1 MSLFTSRWQGRKQE
15 AHDLSERLVTI
26 TKPDGIASE
35 AYRSLR
41 TSLLYSLVDNPPRV
55 ITFTSPGPREGK
67 STTCSNL
74 AVTLAQAGK
83 SILLMDCDFRKPVLH
98 RVFELRNIKGV
109 VDVLAGEHPAEEVWR
124 EPVENLKVM
133 TVGPVPPNP
142 AELLGSER
150 FAELLAQMRGQFEYV
165 LIDAPP
171 AQLVSDPAII
181 AAQTDGVLLV
191 FDSQNTRKS
200 SLRRS
205 MRSLESVGATVLG
218 TVMNNYK
225 SPSGGYSYGGYT
237 YSGYVQE
244 D

>member
-1 MSLFTSRWQGRKQE
+1 MGLFSSRRRDRRQE
-15 AHDLSERLVTI
+15 VADLSERLVTV
-26 TKPDGIASE
+26 TKPDGVASE

-41 TSLLYSLVDNPPRV
+41 TSLLYSLVDNPPKV

-74 AVTLAQAGK
+74 AVVLSQADK
-83 SILLMDCDFRKPVLH
+83 NTLLMDCDFRKPVVH
-98 RVFELRNIKGV
+98 RVFQLRNIMGV
-109 VDVLAGEHPAEEVWR
+109 VDVLAGEHSAEKVWH
-124 EPVENLKVM
+124 EPMENLKVM

-150 FAELLAQMRGQFEYV
+150 FAELLDRMRGEFDYV

-171 AQLVSDPAII
+171 IQLVSDPAII

-191 FDSQNTRKS
+191 LDSQNTRKG

-225 SPSGGYSYGGYT
+225 NSSGGYTYGGYT
-237 YSGYVQE
+237 YGGYIRNN
-244 D
+244 

>member
-1 MSLFTSRWQGRKQE
+1 MSIFKSKRKGGRDDQ
-15 AHDLSERLVTI
+15 DLSERLVTL
-26 TKPDGIASE
+26 TKPDGIVAE

-41 TSLLYSLVDNPPRV
+41 TSLLYSLVDNPPRL

-74 AVTLAQAGK
+74 GITLAQAGK
-83 SILLMDCDFRKPVLH
+83 STVLIDCDFRKPVLH
-98 RVFELRNIKGV
+98 RVFEVRNLRGV
-109 VDVLAGEHPAEEVWR
+109 VDILAGEHAAEDVWH
-124 EPVENLKVM
+124 EPVENLKVV

-150 FAELLAQMRGQFEYV
+150 FSELLVQMRAQFEYV

-171 AQLVSDPAII
+171 VQLVSDPAII

-191 FDSQNTRKS
+191 LDSQNTRKS

-205 MRSLESVGATVLG
+205 LRSLESVGATVLG

-225 SPSGGYSYGGYT
+225 NPSGGYSYGGYT
-237 YSGYVQE
+237 YDGYVQE

>member
-1 MSLFTSRWQGRKQE
+1 MGLFNSGKSRRNE
-15 AHDLSERLVTI
+15 DADLSDLLVTVE
-26 TKPDGIASE
+26 KPDGVASE

-55 ITFTSPGPREGK
+55 ITLTSPGPREGK

-74 AVTLAQAGK
+74 GVVLAQAGK
-83 SILLMDCDFRKPVLH
+83 KTLVMDCDFRKPVIH
-98 RVFELRNIKGV
+98 RIFELRNIRGV
-109 VDVLAGEHPAEEVWR
+109 VDVIAGEYSTEEVCHH
-124 EPVENLKVM
+124 PVENLSVM

-150 FAELLAQMRGQFEYV
+150 FAELLARMRGEFDYA

-171 AQLVSDPAII
+171 VQLVSDPAII

-191 FDSQNTRKS
+191 LDAQNTRKG

-205 MRSLESVGATVLG
+205 MRNLESVGATVLG
-218 TVMNNYK
+218 TVMNNFK
-225 SPSGGYSYGGYT
+225 GQPGGYAYGGYT
-237 YSGYVQE
+237 YAGYVQE
-244 D
+244 S

>member
-1 MSLFTSRWQGRKQE
+1 MSFFKSGRRGRSQ
-15 AHDLSERLVTI
+15 DDGNLSERLVTVS
-26 TKPDGIASE
+26 KPDGAASE

-41 TSLLYSLVDNPPRV
+41 TSLLYSLVDDPPRV

-74 AVTLAQAGK
+74 GVALAQAGRNV
-83 SILLMDCDFRKPVLH
+83 LLMDCDFRKPVIH
-98 RVFELRNIKGV
+98 RIFELRNMKGV
-109 VDVLAGEHPAEEVWR
+109 VDVLAGEHPAEDVWHA
-124 EPVENLKVM
+124 PVENLKVM

-150 FAELLAQMRGQFEYV
+150 FAELLSEMAAMFDYV
-165 LIDAPP
+165 LVDAPP
-171 AQLVSDPAII
+171 VQLVSDPAII

-191 FDSQNTRKS
+191 LDSQNTRKI

-205 MRSLESVGATVLG
+205 IRSLESVGATVLG

-225 SPSGGYSYGGYT
+225 SPSGGYNYGGYT
-237 YSGYVQE
+237 YAGYVQE

>member
-1 MSLFTSRWQGRKQE
+1 VSLFKSKRRSGKYE
-15 AHDLSERLVTI
+15 GENLSERLVTI
-26 TKPDGIASE
+26 TKSDGAASE

-41 TSLLYSLVDNPPRV
+41 TSLLYSLVDNPARV

-74 AVTLAQAGK
+74 GATLAHAGK
-83 SILLMDCDFRKPVLH
+83 NTLLMDCDFRKPVLH

-109 VDVLAGEHPAEEVWR
+109 VDVLAGEHPAEDVWH

-133 TVGPVPPNP
+133 TVGPIPPNP

-150 FAELLAQMRGQFEYV
+150 FAELLAHMRRLFDYV
-165 LIDAPP
+165 LVDAPP
-171 AQLVSDPAII
+171 VMLVSDPAIV

-191 FDSQNTRKS
+191 LDAQNTRKS
-200 SLRRS
+200 TLRRS

-225 SPSGGYSYGGYT
+225 NPSGGYAYGGYT
-237 YSGYVQE
+237 YGGYVRE
-244 D
+244 G